1 MFDVD
6 KKNFS
11 IKELRNKVDRNDRKK
26 SERVKI

>member
-26 SERVKI
+26 SERVEI